1 MVMPQERRRER
12 DGGTER
18 LSKRGSG
25 GGKEDSLK
33 GSNHCT
39 HPPCSLTL
47 PPSSLL
53 PLSTSFH
60 TVVNSL
66 LKEPPSSFDAIQECS
81 VQGIANFLTGLFGG
95 MGGSALVGETVINVL
110 HGARGRLSGTT
121 AGITMLFIMLGLA
134 PLVRLLP
141 IAVLTGIIWT
151 VAVHTFQWKNL
162 RHLHK
167 VPRADAFIIVLVTVV
182 SVVTN
187 LAVGIA
193 IGVAVASMWHVWE
206 SGNLMTASALVGI
219 GAAPAAAAAVAA
231 TGEKNRGMLKE
242 GRKEGGEEVGKE
254 NGSMK
259 GKGGGLRKLY
269 KVNAPLF
276 FGSTRPMLRVFNYLE
291 DPDDV
296 VVDLSVSHGGIM
308 DLSGITALNEA
319 GKSYGEV
326 GKHVTLV
333 GLDPKS
339 LAMIAKYPDM
349 ASHLIV
355 PGLRQGGEE
364 GWLEGYLGEVM
375 TVGPEGIE
383 LGLEMDV
390 DEPHPTEHG
399 EVEVVGMEEGRQGE
413 KRGKH

>member
-1 MVMPQERRRER
+1 
-12 DGGTER
+12 
-18 LSKRGSG
+18 
-25 GGKEDSLK
+25 
-33 GSNHCT
+33 
-39 HPPCSLTL
+39 
-47 PPSSLL
+47 
-53 PLSTSFH
+53 
-60 TVVNSL
+60 
-66 LKEPPSSFDAIQECS
+66 
-81 VQGIANFLTGLFGG
+81 

-219 GAAPAAAAAVAA
+219 AAGPAAAAA
-231 TGEKNRGMLKE
+231 TSGEKDRGLLKE
-242 GRKEGGEEVGKE
+242 GKKEGGEEVGKE
-254 NGSMK
+254 SGSKMER
-259 GKGGGLRKLY
+259 GGGLRKMY

-276 FGSTRPMLRVFNYLE
+276 FGSTRPMLRVFDYLD

-326 GKHVTLV
+326 GKHVTVV

-339 LAMIAKYPDM
+339 LAMIARYPDT

-355 PGLRQGGEE
+355 PGLRHGGEE

-399 EVEVVGMEEGRQGE
+399 EVEVVRMEEGGERE
-413 KRGKH
+413 KRGQH

>member
-1 MVMPQERRRER
+1 
-12 DGGTER
+12 
-18 LSKRGSG
+18 
-25 GGKEDSLK
+25 
-33 GSNHCT
+33 
-39 HPPCSLTL
+39 
-47 PPSSLL
+47 
-53 PLSTSFH
+53 
-60 TVVNSL
+60 
-66 LKEPPSSFDAIQECS
+66 
-81 VQGIANFLTGLFGG
+81 
-95 MGGSALVGETVINVL
+95 
-110 HGARGRLSGTT
+110 
-121 AGITMLFIMLGLA
+121 MLFIMLGLA